1 MMLKR
6 SVVSCVVGS
15 VAAASLVF
23 VSPVAYA
30 SPVPGDPGL
39 TDTQV
44 AAAVEK
50 ADPGVSS
57 GGVVKSYTASGNRV
71 SSGRVTMVL
80 PGASGKVST
89 VSGTRTYRDAKASY
103 AVRGTKDGIQ
113 ALSVVS
119 AADGPREFR
128 YVFPGEYLT
137 FEQGLVV
144 VRAGSAT
151 AEPLAVIDPAWA
163 KDANGKSVDT
173 WYSIVDN
180 STLVQRI
187 NPTPSTTYPVVAD
200 PRWSNYWWGFQVDFT
215 RNETSTLIAGFT
227 GCAIIAGLSPIPIGK
242 VIMVACGVLSA
253 FAGYAYRQGQCL
265 SFKWLVVPGSAI
277 PWASNCCA

>member
-15 VAAASLVF
+15 VVAASLVF

-57 GGVVKSYTASGNRV
+57 GGVANSYTASGNRV

-80 PGASGKVST
+80 PDASGKVST
-89 VSGTRTYRDAKASY
+89 VSGTRTYRDAKVNY

-119 AADGPREFR
+119 AADGPKEFR
-128 YVFPGEYLT
+128 YNFPGEYLT

-163 KDANGKSVDT
+163 KDANGKSVET

-180 STLVQRI
+180 TTLVQRI

-200 PRWSNYWWGFQVDFT
+200 PKVVGNWFVGTVYFSRRET
-215 RNETSTLIAGFT
+215 NELTAGAGACVVLAALAGGPAGAAIA
-227 GCAIIAGLSPIPIGK
+227 AS
-242 VIMVACGVLSA
+242 CGI
-253 FAGYAYRQGQCL
+253 
-265 SFKWLVVPGSAI
+265 LVVYASYEQGRGLCVTFSYGLGVVI
-277 PWASNCCA
+277 PWGSNCYA